1 MAATRLG
8 RSAQQIEVMLKA
20 FSYVVGTPWAAPEKH
35 AALAA
40 WMVLCR

>member
-1 MAATRLG
+1 MCRQL
-8 RSAQQIEVMLKA
+8 AQIDGTLKT

-40 WMVLCR
+40 WLVLSR